1 MDHIRF
7 EQTSNGDQLQEHA
20 AELLSALDHIFLS
33 VVKLELDTG
42 RAWLLQSRGQQDR
55 RPYDFDWD
63 TYIRFYQ
70 SVLEPEEAE
79 KLSAAF
85 SLSQLNQLWHSHN
98 QQYRIDLACRPET
111 GLDWLEIAA
120 CFTSEGQK
128 PVAYILTRQSGDNY
142 LLRRIIDLYVYNN
155 CDYFIYLDAKNNS
168 YTMFSGSRNG
178 TPLPPAVCADYSAE
192 IVKYAEAFVVPEDRE
207 MVVREMSLD
216 RVTAELER
224 HEVHAFTCGVWEEG
238 VGYTRKRLEY
248 RYYNRGQQMILLSRT
263 DITAMYDEQRRH
275 TRELEE
281 ALLRAQTD
289 PLTGLWNYQGIQE
302 VVKKELE
309 HLPNKA
315 ALFFLDLDDF
325 KLVNDTYGHAA
336 GDQALKAVADILKRN
351 IRAEDHAARIGG
363 DEFVVFLSDI
373 PSPEAAKDCARRIC
387 DHLSEVR
394 LEHTGARISGSIGIA
409 IAPDEGSD
417 YEDLAK
423 KADSKAYL
431 AKSNGKNQFAL

>member
-1 MDHIRF
+1 
-7 EQTSNGDQLQEHA
+7 
-20 AELLSALDHIFLS
+20 
-33 VVKLELDTG
+33 
-42 RAWLLQSRGQQDR
+42 
-55 RPYDFDWD
+55 
-63 TYIRFYQ
+63 
-70 SVLEPEEAE
+70 
-79 KLSAAF
+79 
-85 SLSQLNQLWHSHN
+85 
-98 QQYRIDLACRPET
+98 
-111 GLDWLEIAA
+111 
-120 CFTSEGQK
+120 
-128 PVAYILTRQSGDNY
+128 
-142 LLRRIIDLYVYNN
+142 
-155 CDYFIYLDAKNNS
+155 
-168 YTMFSGSRNG
+168 MFSGSRNG

-387 DHLSEVR
+387 DHLAEVR

-423 KADSKAYL
+423 KADSKTYL